1 MAKKLS
7 KEDFCYEL
15 QSGLV
20 VSLDGNDSDVVID
33 DDSNGRF
40 AFSQDG
46 RQLLTKTVVFC
57 TVLILFLLIV
67 LFSSF

>member
-20 VSLDGNDSDVVID
+20 VRLDGM
-33 DDSNGRF
+33 
-40 AFSQDG
+40 
-46 RQLLTKTVVFC
+46 
-57 TVLILFLLIV
+57 IV
-67 LFSSF
+67 ML